1 MVEIGFLGNSTM
13 SPKTRELRRNETFEI
28 NLEYVA
34 TIEYG
39 FCKVRVHYESVTD
52 RQTDRKTDRPT
63 NGHSLL

>member
-39 FCKVRVHYESVTD
+39 FCKVRVLYESVME
-52 RQTDRKTDRPT
+52 RQTDTVPFSNR
-63 NGHSLL
+63 